1 MSLPKTICMLPWI
14 SIETSPI
21 GTARPCC
28 LAVNEITDD
37 ADRKYDLNET
47 DLQTIYNST
56 YMQNLRQQ
64 FRNGE
69 KPETCNR
76 CWQEEDAGRASKR
89 IFSKIRLK
97 ELVDKVDY
105 ENDTPDQ
112 LWFVDLKLGNIC
124 NLKCRIC
131 GSWSS
136 SRWAQEEIDYIP
148 ELTNKKE
155 HLAYKFLKQGAWPR
169 KTQTFWDNLREL
181 LPNIKYFE
189 FTGGEPFMIQEHFDL
204 LQYAVDQGYAKNI
217 DIHYN
222 TNGTQWPDAH
232 ELWKHFKRV
241 DIAFSIDNIDKR
253 FEYERYGAHWTEV
266 TENIRK
272 FHELRDQNPA
282 KITTQVCMTVNVQN
296 VYYLEE
302 LCNWVNTQ
310 TFNDH
315 YFNML
320 HDPKHMCIDNLTVE
334 AKQVVIEKLRSG
346 TFTPKHRAEISRII
360 KFIEQGQGSSGE
372 EFLFKMQQTDSYR
385 KQNFYSTHPEIA
397 RAMGYQWN

>member
-1 MSLPKTICMLPWI
+1 MNLPKTICMLPWI

-28 LAVNEITDD
+28 LAIDEITDD
-37 ADRKYDLNET
+37 TGRKYDLNKT

-56 YMQNLRQQ
+56 YMQKLRQQ
-64 FRNGE
+64 FRAGE

-89 IFSKIRLK
+89 IYSKIRLK
-97 ELVDKVDY
+97 EFVDKVDY
-105 ENDTPDQ
+105 ANDTPDQ

-148 ELTNKKE
+148 ELKNKKD
-155 HLAYKFLKQGAWPR
+155 HLAYKFLQQGAWPR
-169 KTQTFWDNLREL
+169 KTQTFWNNLREL

-204 LQYAVDQGYAKNI
+204 LQYAVDQGHAQNI

-241 DIAFSIDNIDKR
+241 DIAFSIDNVEQR
-253 FEYERYGAHWTEV
+253 FEYERYGAKWNEV
-266 TENIRK
+266 TENIK
-272 FHELRDQNPA
+272 NFHDLRDQYRG
-282 KITTQVCMTVNVQN
+282 KITTQACMTINIQN
-296 VYYLEE
+296 VYYLED
-302 LCNWVNTQ
+302 LCAWINTQ
-310 TFNDH
+310 TFDDH

-320 HDPKHMCIDNLTVE
+320 HDPKHMCVDNLTE
-334 AKQVVIEKLRSG
+334 AAKQIVVEKLKAG
-346 TFTPKHRAEISRII
+346 TFTPRHRAEILRII
-360 KFIEQGQGSSGE
+360 KFIENGAGSDGE
-372 EFLFKMQQTDSYR
+372 EFVFKMKKTDQYR
-385 KQNFYSTHPEIA
+385 KQSFEDTHPEIA
-397 RAMGYQWN
+397 RAMGYD

>member
-1 MSLPKTICMLPWI
+1 MLPWI

-28 LAVNEITDD
+28 LAVDEITDD
-37 ADRKYDLNET
+37 TGRKYDLNET

-56 YMQNLRQQ
+56 YMQHLREQ
-64 FRNGE
+64 FRAGE
-69 KPETCNR
+69 KPKTCNR

-89 IFSKIRLK
+89 IYSKIRLK
-97 ELVDKVDY
+97 EFVDRVDY
-105 ENDTPDQ
+105 ANNTPDQ

-136 SRWAQEEIDYIP
+136 SKWAQEEINYIP
-148 ELTNKKE
+148 ELKNKKE
-155 HLAYKFLKQGAWPR
+155 HLAYKFLRQGAWPR

-232 ELWKHFKRV
+232 DLWKHFKRV
-241 DIAFSIDNIDKR
+241 DIAFSIDNVEER
-253 FEYERYGAHWTEV
+253 FEYERYGARWDEV
-266 TENIRK
+266 NKNIQK
-272 FHELRDQNPA
+272 FHAMRDQYPS
-282 KITTQVCMTVNVQN
+282 KITTQVCMTINIQN

-320 HDPKHMCIDNLTVE
+320 HDPKHMCIDSLTHN
-334 AKQVVIEKLRSG
+334 AKHVVVEKLRTGS
-346 TFTPKHRAEISRII
+346 FVPKHRAEISRVI
-360 KFIEQGQGSSGE
+360 KFIEQGQGSNGE
-372 EFLFKMQQTDSYR
+372 EFLFKMKQTDLYR
-385 KQNFYSTHPEIA
+385 KQSLLKSHKEIA
-397 RAMGYQWN
+397 EAMGYVKD

>member
-1 MSLPKTICMLPWI
+1 MLPWI

>member
-1 MSLPKTICMLPWI
+1 MSLPKTICILPWI

-28 LAVNEITDD
+28 LAVDEITDD
-37 ADRKYDLNET
+37 TGRKYDLNET
-47 DLQTIYNST
+47 NLQTIYNSE
-56 YMQNLRQQ
+56 YMQQLRQQ
-64 FRNGE
+64 FRAGE
-69 KPETCNR
+69 KPETCKR
-76 CWQEEDAGRASKR
+76 CWDEEAAGRASKR
-89 IFSKIRLK
+89 IHSKIRLK
-97 ELVDKVDY
+97 ALVDQVDY
-105 ENDTPDQ
+105 ANDIPNQ

-136 SRWAQEEIDYIP
+136 SKWAQEEINYVP
-148 ELTNKKE
+148 SLKNKKD
-155 HLAYKFLKQGAWPR
+155 HLAYKFLQQGAWPR

-232 ELWKHFKRV
+232 ELWSHFKRV
-241 DIAFSIDNIDKR
+241 DIAFSIDNIGDR
-253 FEYERYGAHWTEV
+253 FEYERYGARWNEV

-272 FHELRDQNPA
+272 FHELRDRFPG
-282 KITTQVCMTVNVQN
+282 KITTQVCMTVNIQN
-296 VYYLEE
+296 VFYLDE
-302 LCNWVNTQ
+302 LCNWINTQ

-320 HDPKHMCIDNLTVE
+320 HDPKHICIDNLTPA
-334 AKQVVIEKLRSG
+334 AKKIVIEKLTSAN
-346 TFTPKHRAEISRII
+346 FSPKHRAEVLRII
-360 KFIEQGQGSSGE
+360 KFIENGPGNDGE
-372 EFLFKMQQTDSYR
+372 EFLYKMKQADTYR
-385 KQNFYSTHPEIA
+385 KQNFKQTHPEIA
-397 RAMGYQWN
+397 TAMGYE